1 MSEPP
6 AREPDPSPGGATDGP
21 RRLTTIEDTRAYRNC
36 VGEFATGVTVVTSEF
51 DGQPAGMTLNSF
63 TSISL
68 HPLLLLVSMAHGAR
82 TLHAIRQ
89 SGQYVVSVLRRTQGE
104 IAVAFAER
112 SVSFPD
118 HFAPTDRRG
127 MRSIVDATATLWCQ
141 VEQII
146 PVGDHDI
153 IIGQVI
159 DFQHRGGEPLLFY
172 RGALGGFQPDTP
184 MPANHPIGLEEGAGW

>member
-1 MSEPP
+1 MSESSSD
-6 AREPDPSPGGATDGP
+6 RLDPRRGDTAKSP

-51 DGQPAGMTLNSF
+51 DQQPAGMTLNSF

-68 HPLLLLVSMAHGAR
+68 HPLLLLISMAHGAR

-89 SGQYVVSVLRRTQGE
+89 SGEFTVSILQRTQGNV
-104 IAVAFAER
+104 AVAFAER
-112 SVSFPD
+112 SASFPD
-118 HFAPTDRRG
+118 QLAPVDRRG
-127 MRSIVDATATLWCQ
+127 MRSVSGAAATLWCE

-146 PVGDHDI
+146 TAGDHDLV
-153 IIGQVI
+153 IGEVI

-172 RGALGGFQPDTP
+172 RGTLGGLQPDTH